1 MSQKPPVRNQPPF
14 TDGRGLN
21 MAMQISPPFDF
32 DGATLRAF
40 PLRANR
46 HTLQKL
52 VDSYLNVGPAEVA
65 RFRVFMPYVYMMV
78 VNYGRTSVTAANMGW
93 LAQREV
99 TFSIPLEWYRAE
111 HGRWVFQDFAYVSPF
126 IYVENEL
133 SMTTG
138 REVYGWPKSMV
149 WLDEELSPWMDD
161 PRARTRLATVKAMM
175 FPEVYQGMRQEP
187 RTFIEVEGGRPLAPV
202 SFPPDA
208 KSPFAPWNAWSKVMT
223 GSTAALGD
231 LVQLLTGLGVL
242 RKQPGADAENA
253 ARMRDLIAK
262 NFAPRAP
269 NLYFNTVNLKQF
281 RSADGPNYL
290 AYQGITNTKMVVKS
304 FKRGGMLG
312 TPELMLGDSTGGL
325 RVRLHRYTAQPIIES
340 LGLEVAEEHEGDG
353 VKVATLEPVYP
364 FWLDLDMTYNLGET
378 LCWRTKTA
386 PWTVGTG
393 ADAVRYPDPP
403 KDPDDPLKY
412 PLYNTTTGASTMEV
426 GGPFS
431 FPNATLRVL
440 PILADPA
447 KLRKFLDDYLNVPLE
462 GREWT
467 FEPWGRYV
475 YVVATN
481 YEGMAS
487 GSNNIGWWA
496 DRDLVFY
503 VPVMWF
509 EGKAPD
515 DRKLRS
521 VALVPAY
528 SYANSTTAAITG
540 SEVSGI
546 PMLKVSLDSPP
557 DHWMRDA
564 GLSSHSK
571 QSFLKMTSSVLPA
584 LLEGQGIER
593 RVLLEVR
600 DGLPLDDRD
609 DTAWRHIADDWG
621 RTLKHELH
629 RLREAPDAAVDAG
642 RLLALE
648 VLANG
653 APINILTLKQF
664 REAGDPLAACYQSLV
679 LVRRT
684 IDSIDDLQEIEDD
697 LHVRIDE
704 YPGQPIVDALGLVP
718 KWTDESGA
726 MRSHYFDVI
735 RPFWM
740 KVSMREDLGV
750 TMARRAGGHTW
761 EDDPDTLANPPRSYF
776 LDGEPK
782 VGAPLGREL
791 DRGVPRRIR
800 ARSDA
805 WRDSG
810 GREVMTREDASL
822 VVRTVEPQLVV
833 ESILSREWENWGQPR
848 WLARKQEIEREIGE
862 HTSGALPW
870 RLPQIEL
877 DCLDTL
883 IEKLDTAPYPL
894 GALKAHA
901 EDLVAK
907 MRTQVAVLYKI
918 EQFHYQVHEQLDS
931 VAKKLLHTSKLRAE
945 ELDEL
950 LDSDVLDEHLERG
963 LAEAGVVARRVVEH
977 AGAVADGGVGRAH
990 SMADLL
996 RAPKQKARA
1005 LLKLAEDPSQ
1015 APVPPEKIREAAR
1028 HSVERARSEYRALRE
1043 ALLTTLSR
1051 AAQKPDHVI
1060 PRCCLP
1066 LPQRDQT
1073 FPVDYSWDLEWYV
1086 GVRSNRPTIVRVSA
1100 V

>member
-1 MSQKPPVRNQPPF
+1 MTPKPPVRNQPLF

-40 PLRANR
+40 PLRASIY
-46 HTLQKL
+46 TLQKL
-52 VDSYLNVGPAEVA
+52 VDAYLNVGPPEVA

-99 TFSIPLEWYRAE
+99 TFSIPLEQYRAE
-111 HGRWVFQDFAYVSPF
+111 NGRWVFQDFAYVSPF

-149 WLDEELSPWMDD
+149 WLDEELPPWMDD
-161 PRARTRLATVKAMM
+161 PRARPKLATVKAMM
-175 FPEVYQGMRQEP
+175 FPEVYRGLKQEP
-187 RTFIEVEGGRPLAPV
+187 RTFIEIEGAPPLAPLNV
-202 SFPPDA
+202 PPDA
-208 KSPFAPWNAWSKVMT
+208 RSPFAPWNAWTKLMT
-223 GSTAALGD
+223 GSTAVLGD
-231 LVQLLTGLGVL
+231 MVQLLSGLGVL
-242 RKQPGADAENA
+242 RRQPGADAENA
-253 ARMRDLIAK
+253 RRMRDLVTR
-262 NFAPRAP
+262 NFDPRAP

-290 AYQGITNTKMVVKS
+290 AYQGLTSTKMVVKD

-312 TPELMLGDSTGGL
+312 TPEMMLGDSTGSL
-325 RVRLHRYTAQPIIES
+325 RVRIHRYAAQPIVES
-340 LGLEVAEEHEGDG
+340 LGLEVAHEHMGDG

-364 FWLDLDMTYNLGET
+364 FWLELDMTYNLGET

-393 ADAVRYPDPP
+393 PDAVRYPDPP
-403 KDPDDPLKY
+403 RDPGDPIKY

-440 PILADPA
+440 PILADPD
-447 KLRKFLDDYLNVPLE
+447 KLRKFLDDYLNVPMK

-503 VPVMWF
+503 VPVCWY
-509 EGKAPD
+509 EGRDPA
-515 DRKLRS
+515 DRRLRS

-564 GLSSHSK
+564 GLSAHAK
-571 QSFLKMTSSVLPA
+571 QSFLQMTSSVLPA
-584 LLEGQGIER
+584 LLEGQGIEKR
-593 RVLLEVR
+593 LLLEIR
-600 DGLPLDDRD
+600 DGLPLADRD
-609 DTAWRHIADDWG
+609 DTTWRHIADDWG
-621 RTLKHELH
+621 RTLKQELA
-629 RLREAPDAAVDAG
+629 RLRATPDDAIEAG

-648 VLANG
+648 VLASS

-679 LVRRT
+679 LVRRY
-684 IDSIDDLQEIEDD
+684 IDAIDDLQEIEDD

-718 KWTDESGA
+718 KWTDESGV

-750 TMARRAGGHTW
+750 TLARRAGSDAW

-776 LDGEPK
+776 LEGTPQ
-782 VGAPLGREL
+782 VGAPLGDAI
-791 DRGVPRRIR
+791 DRGAPRRLK
-800 ARSDA
+800 AAADA
-805 WRDSG
+805 WRDAG
-810 GREVMTREDASL
+810 GRAPMTREQASL
-822 VVRTVEPQLVV
+822 VARTIEPQLVV
-833 ESILSREWENWGQPR
+833 ASVLSREWENWGHPR
-848 WLARKQEIEREIGE
+848 WVARRQEIEREIGE
-862 HTSGALPW
+862 HTAAALPW
-870 RLPQIEL
+870 HLPKIEL
-877 DCLDTL
+877 QCFETL
-883 IEKLDTAPYPL
+883 IEKLDAAPYPL
-894 GALKAHA
+894 AGLKRHA

-907 MRTQVAVLYKI
+907 MRTSVEALYAM
-918 EQFHYQVHEQLDS
+918 EQFHHRMHAQLDT
-931 VAKKLLHTSKLRAE
+931 VAQKLVASGGVRAE
-945 ELDEL
+945 EVEA
-950 LDSDVLDEHLERG
+950 VLDLDTLDDHLAQGLADAGVVVRG
-963 LAEAGVVARRVVEH
+963 LAAGGPVRDVLPG
-977 AGAVADGGVGRAH
+977 GAHGALE
-990 SMADLL
+990 LL
-996 RAPKQKARA
+996 RAPKKKARA
-1005 LLKLAEDPSQ
+1005 LLELARDPKETS
-1015 APVPPEKIREAAR
+1015 VSPEKIREVTQ
-1028 HSVERARSEYRALRE
+1028 HSVERARSEYRALRDQ
-1043 ALLTTLSR
+1043 LLTTLAR

-1066 LPQRDQT
+1066 VPARDHT
-1073 FPVDYSWDLEWYV
+1073 FPVDHSWDLEWYV
-1086 GVRSNRPTIVRVSA
+1086 GVRSNRPSIVQVSA